1 MNPIWLLALAGAF
14 FALRKPAPATLLRV
28 RAIGGGTLFIN
39 GKKVA
44 DLPDAAVKIPV
55 QPAVNAQTVRVD
67 FADGTSSAERQVV
80 FYSGRQTVP
89 QVFVPVGV
97 NLGQVSY
104 TVQSERLASEG
115 KTERA
120 NAVSMLAD
128 AQNLML
134 TRQYEAASA
143 KYAEI
148 IATFPKTPE
157 DKAARMAKFVLDTQL
172 RTATGRAA
180 LDRANPMLNR

>member
-1 MNPIWLLALAGAF
+1 MNPVWILALVGAF
-14 FALRKPAPATLLRV
+14 FALRKPAPATLRV

-44 DLPDAAVKIPV
+44 DLPDAAVKVPV

-67 FADGTSSAERQVV
+67 FADGTSSADRLLIFAPGQE
-80 FYSGRQTVP
+80 SVP

-128 AQNLML
+128 AHNLIL

-157 DKAARMAKFVLDTQL
+157 QRAASGAKFILDAQL

-180 LDRANPMLNR
+180 LDRANPMRNR

>member
-1 MNPIWLLALAGAF
+1 MNPVWLLVLAGAI
-14 FALRKPAPATLLRV
+14 FALRKPAASTLRV

-44 DLPDAAVKIPV
+44 DLPDAAVKVPV
-55 QPAVNAQTVRVD
+55 KPAVNAQTVRVD
-67 FADGTSSAERQVV
+67 FADGSSSTERQIV
-80 FYSGRQTVP
+80 FSPGRETVQ

-104 TVQSERLASEG
+104 TAQSERLASEG

-128 AQNLML
+128 AQNMML

-148 IATFPKTPE
+148 IATFPGTPE
-157 DKAARMAKFVLDTQL
+157 DKAARMAKFVLDQQL
-172 RTATGRAA
+172 RTAVGRAA